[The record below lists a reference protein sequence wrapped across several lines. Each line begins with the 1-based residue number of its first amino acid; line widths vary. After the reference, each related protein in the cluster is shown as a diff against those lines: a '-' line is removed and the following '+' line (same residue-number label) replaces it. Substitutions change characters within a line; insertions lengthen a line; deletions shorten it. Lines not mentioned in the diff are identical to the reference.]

1 MEYLKLFTQHS
12 DYEEFINGGGVDLPN
27 VSYCEKENE
36 VHYNPIPTQ
45 LNNEI
50 WYTSKDGNIVEPYSG
65 STTPFLDID
74 GNNIPIVS
82 NTYENGKGIIKLQKD
97 CYQIGDNAFTQCFEL
112 SNIDIP
118 NLVTYIGKGVFSS
131 CTSLNDITIPNSV
144 SSIDNG
150 AFSYS
155 SLTGITI
162 PDSVTFIGSNAF
174 SYCTSLIE
182 VIIPNSIATIDDMTF
197 SYCFSLTNII
207 IPDSVTKIGVS
218 AFNECR
224 SLTGI
229 TIPSTV
235 NKIENNTFN
244 FCSGLANIVIADSV
258 TSIGA
263 RAFYNCS
270 SLTGITIPDS
280 VTTIGDEAFQYCSN
294 LSYIT
299 ILSETPPNL
308 GSKAFFSTYY
318 DIASNL
324 TIYVPSGSANAYK
337 TAENW
342 LEYVD
347 KIQAIE

>member
-45 LNNEI
+45 PNNEI

-118 NLVTYIGKGVFSS
+118 NLVTYIGKGAFSD

-144 SSIDNG
+144 SSIDNE
-150 AFSYS
+150 AFSYCT

-162 PDSVTFIGSNAF
+162 PDSVTFISSKAF

-197 SYCFSLTNII
+197 SHCFSLTNII
-207 IPDSVTKIGVS
+207 IPDSVTKIGVC

-235 NKIENNTFN
+235 NKIENDTFS
-244 FCSGLANIVIADSV
+244 F
-258 TSIGA
+258 
-263 RAFYNCS
+263 CS

-342 LEYVD
+342 LEYAD